1 MGYCLRHCYCLI
13 FHAVHINFLQLVEPN
28 ALCPANEE
36 LKFCCQRKVKLLFL
50 KKFRHSLKCRLTS

>member
-1 MGYCLRHCYCLI
+1 MGYRLRHWYCLI

-36 LKFCCQRKVKLLFL
+36 LNFCCQRKVKLFFL
-50 KKFRHSLKCRLTS
+50 I